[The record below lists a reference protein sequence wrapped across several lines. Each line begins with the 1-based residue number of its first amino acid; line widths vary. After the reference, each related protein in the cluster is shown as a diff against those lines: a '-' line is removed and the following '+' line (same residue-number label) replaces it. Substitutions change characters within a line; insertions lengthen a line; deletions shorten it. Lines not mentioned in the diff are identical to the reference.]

1 MIFGITV
8 QKTSQSF
15 VARAIVRRL
24 LSGESCSLAMKGRE
38 CLHQEGKEMNKR
50 RTRNGPIEP
59 RQTLEKGAHY
69 LRKKSCEPV
78 LSQEKLKA
86 ELERRKELSDNR
98 SDLERRL
105 RAFRSRSR

>member
-1 MIFGITV
+1 
-8 QKTSQSF
+8 
-15 VARAIVRRL
+15 
-24 LSGESCSLAMKGRE
+24 MKGRE
-38 CLHQEGKEMNKR
+38 SLHQEGKEMNKR
-50 RTRNGPIEP
+50 QTRNGPIEP
-59 RQTLEKGAHY
+59 IEPRQPLEKGAHY